1 MCHLFRN
8 LLKNTVLFLVLF
20 NLSCQAQEK
29 KEILEKNKIIQVGAN
44 QTQNYIPFLKNKNIA
59 VVGNQTSVI
68 FKDSG
73 YIHLVDSL
81 LKRDVKIKK
90 VFAPE
95 HGFRGKADAGEIV
108 KDGIDQ
114 ITGLPIVSLYGNHK
128 KPKADD
134 LKEIDV
140 IVFDIQDVGARFYT
154 YISSLHYI
162 MEAAAENDV
171 SVLVLDRPNPNGH
184 YIDGPILEKEYQ
196 SFVGMHPVPIV
207 HGLTIGEYAKMIN
220 GEKWL
225 ASKVQ
230 AQLKV
235 IKVGN
240 YKRKMPYSLP
250 IKPSPNLPND
260 QAINLYTSLCFFEGT
275 NVNAGRGTNQ
285 QFQVFGSPFLNKN
298 YFDYSYTPV
307 SNPGAK
313 YPKHENKLCFGKDL
327 TQHKNLSQINLEWL
341 IEAYNNTSN
350 HKDFFNNFFNK
361 LAGNKTLQEQ
371 IKAGLSAEEI
381 KASWQKGLENYKKM
395 RAQYLLYN

>member
-1 MCHLFRN
+1 MRHLFRN

-20 NLSCQAQEK
+20 NLACQAQEK
-29 KEILEKNKIIQVGAN
+29 EEILEKNKAIKVGAN

-68 FKDSG
+68 FKESG

-81 LKRDVKIKK
+81 LKREIEIKK

-108 KDGIDQ
+108 KDGVDQ
-114 ITGLPIVSLYGNHK
+114 KTGLPIISLYGNHK
-128 KPKADD
+128 KPTPQD
-134 LKEIDV
+134 LKDIDV

-184 YIDGPILEKEYQ
+184 YIDGPILEKKYQ

-225 ASKVQ
+225 ASKVK

-240 YKRKMPYSLP
+240 YKREMSYSLP

-327 TQHKNLSQINLEWL
+327 TQFKNLSQINLEWL

-350 HKDFFNNFFNK
+350 QIDFFNNFFNK
-361 LAGNKTLQEQ
+361 LAGNKILQEQ

-381 KASWQKGLENYKKM
+381 KASWQEGLENYKKM
-395 RAQYLLYN
+395 RAQYLLYD

>member
-1 MCHLFRN
+1 M
-8 LLKNTVLFLVLF
+8 
-20 NLSCQAQEK
+20 
-29 KEILEKNKIIQVGAN
+29 GAN
-44 QTQNYIPFLKNKNIA
+44 QTEKYIPFLKNKNIA

-68 FKDSG
+68 FKEKDH
-73 YIHLVDSL
+73 IHLVDSL
-81 LKRDVKIKK
+81 LKREIQIKK

-95 HGFRGKADAGEIV
+95 HGFRGKADAGEVV

-114 ITGLPIVSLYGNHK
+114 KTGLPIVSLYGSHK
-128 KPKADD
+128 KPTPQD
-134 LKEIDV
+134 LKDIDV

-171 SVLVLDRPNPNGH
+171 SILVLDRPNPNGH
-184 YIDGPILEKEYQ
+184 YIDGPILEKEHQ

-207 HGLTIGEYAKMIN
+207 HGLTIGEYAQMIN

-225 ASKVQ
+225 NNEVK
-230 AQLKV
+230 AQLKI
-235 IKVGN
+235 IKLKN
-240 YKRKMPYSLP
+240 YKREMTYSLP

-275 NVNAGRGTNQ
+275 DVNAGRGTNH

-298 YFDYSYTPV
+298 HFDYSYTPV

-313 YPKHENKLCFGKDL
+313 YPKNENKLCFGKDL
-327 TQHKNLSQINLEWL
+327 TQYKKLSEINLEWL

-350 HKDFFNNFFNK
+350 QKDFFNNFFNK
-361 LAGNKTLQEQ
+361 LAGNKTLQKQ

>member
-1 MCHLFRN
+1 MHHLFRN

-20 NLSCQAQEK
+20 NLACQAQEK
-29 KEILEKNKIIQVGAN
+29 EEILEKNKIIQVGAN

-68 FKDSG
+68 FKESG

-81 LKRDVKIKK
+81 LKREIKIKK

-108 KDGIDQ
+108 KDGVDQ
-114 ITGLPIVSLYGNHK
+114 KTGLPIVSLYGNHK
-128 KPKADD
+128 KPTPQD
-134 LKEIDV
+134 LKDIDV

-184 YIDGPILEKEYQ
+184 YIDGPILEKKYQ

-327 TQHKNLSQINLEWL
+327 TQYKNLSQINLEWL

-350 HKDFFNNFFNK
+350 QIDFFNNFFNK

-381 KASWQKGLENYKKM
+381 KASWQEGLDNYKKM
-395 RAQYLLYN
+395 RAQYLLYD

>member
-1 MCHLFRN
+1 MHHLFRN

-20 NLSCQAQEK
+20 NLACQAQEK
-29 KEILEKNKIIQVGAN
+29 EEILEKNKIIQVGAN

-68 FKDSG
+68 FKESG

-81 LKRDVKIKK
+81 LKREIKIKK

-108 KDGIDQ
+108 KDGVDQ
-114 ITGLPIVSLYGNHK
+114 KTGLPIVSLYGNHK
-128 KPKADD
+128 KPTPQD
-134 LKEIDV
+134 LKDIDV

-184 YIDGPILEKEYQ
+184 YIDGPILEKKYQ

-381 KASWQKGLENYKKM
+381 KASWQEGLDNYKKM
-395 RAQYLLYN
+395 RAQYLLYD